1 MSRLEKKC
9 LIVSA
14 ALHLLLMLVLF
25 VGPAFLL
32 SKDRAND
39 LPVIDV
45 IPSKLVDDLLFG
57 GGSPKAAPPPSQ
69 TVENKLPAPVQPT
82 ALPPPPEPAAPAP
95 QPEPPATKAKPAE
108 KVERAPKPKLPT
120 DTPQPPK
127 TSEPDPDPA
136 KAKPAP
142 KRIQVDLTVKQ
153 SPKTAAAAKARA
165 EAAAKAQ
172 QTAAA
177 ARRDQLAA
185 SIQNLRS
192 NLSSG
197 TSIEMPG
204 PGGEAY
210 ANYGQAVKSVY
221 ENAWIPPA
229 SVTNENKTVQVKVI
243 IARDGTVLSGEI
255 LRRSGLAP
263 LDRSVERVL
272 KQINFVA
279 PFPEGARDDQRTFII
294 DFNLRDKRLLG

>member
-25 VGPAFLL
+25 VGPAFLV
-32 SKDRAND
+32 SKNQPNN

-45 IPSKLVDDLLFG
+45 IPSKLVDELLYG
-57 GGSPKAAPPPSQ
+57 GGSPKAAPPPRN
-69 TVENKLPAPVQPT
+69 TVENRLPAPAQPKP
-82 ALPPPPEPAAPAP
+82 LPSPPEPVASPPKP
-95 QPEPPATKAKPAE
+95 QPA
-108 KVERAPKPKLPT
+108 R
-120 DTPQPPK
+120 

-153 SPKTAAAAKARA
+153 SPKTATAAKARA

-172 QTAAA
+172 QAAA
-177 ARRDQLAA
+177 ARREQFAS
-185 SIQNLRS
+185 SIQDLRS
-192 NLSSG
+192 NLSTG
-197 TSIEMPG
+197 TRIEMPG

-210 ANYGQAVKSVY
+210 ANYGQVVKSVY

-229 SVTNENKTVQVKVI
+229 SVTDENTTVQVKVI

-255 LRRSGLAP
+255 LKRSGLAP

-279 PFPEGARDDQRTFII
+279 PFPEGAKDDQRTFII
-294 DFNLRDKRLLG
+294 DFNLRAKRLLG